1 MKAFRD
7 LLVWQKSHQLT
18 LAVYGASRSFARE
31 ELYGLTSQVR
41 RAAAS
46 IPANIAEGCGRGS
59 DNELRRFLEI
69 AMGSAS
75 ELEYHLLL
83 VHDLNMLNPEAYQQL
98 NEQTCEVKRMLAAF
112 IGKIKRERNEQSAFS
127 DQRSQERS
135 AISSQHSERTKSQST
150 DPAPDSLTTD
160 H

>member
-83 VHDLNMLNPEAYQQL
+83 VHDLDMLNPEAYQQL

-112 IGKIKRERNEQSAFS
+112 IVKIKRERNEQSAFS
-127 DQRSQERS
+127 DQQSG
-135 AISSQHSERTKSQST
+135 KST
-150 DPAPDSLTTD
+150 D

>member
-1 MKAFRD
+1 MKGFRE

-18 LAVYGASRSFARE
+18 LSVYGASRSFARE
-31 ELYGLTSQVR
+31 ELYGLTSQIR

-46 IPANIAEGCGRGS
+46 VPANIAEGCGRGG

-83 VHDLNMLNPEAYQQL
+83 AHDLNMLEPDTYDQL
-98 NEQTCEVKRMLAAF
+98 NQQTCEVKRMLAAF
-112 IGKIKRERNEQSAFS
+112 IGKIKRERSK
-127 DQRSQERS
+127 ERS
-135 AISSQHSERTKSQST
+135 ALSDQQSGNHS
-150 DPAPDSLTTD
+150 DP
-160 H
+160 